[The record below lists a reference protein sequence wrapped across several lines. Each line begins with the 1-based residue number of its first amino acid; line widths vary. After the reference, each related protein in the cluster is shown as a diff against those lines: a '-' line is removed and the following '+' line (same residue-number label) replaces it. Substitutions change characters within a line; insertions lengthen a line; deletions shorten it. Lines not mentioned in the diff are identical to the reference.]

1 LEVEIMG
8 LKKEVEELVAKKEAE
23 GGKDPNNCD
32 GMLGYE
38 NEAPGDG
45 VTGMYFD
52 NEDFIGDPAF
62 DRVDSAVDFQWDNEE
77 PAPGINPDNFSVKWT
92 TWLRVPISGKYNFF
106 SESDDGNQV
115 SINGKPIITHFWS

>member
-1 LEVEIMG
+1 MG

-45 VTGMYFD
+45 VTAMYFD